1 MKNNYQC
8 VIIGSGV
15 AGMTAALYLKRLNVE
30 VLVIEENIPGGQIVN
45 TSIIENY
52 PGFKQI
58 DGATLASN
66 IYNQLNNIGI
76 PYSYSKVIEIKN
88 DNQKKIVITDSETF
102 ICDTIII
109 ATGRQPKKLGLA
121 NEEKL
126 LGHGLSYCAICD
138 GMLYKDKDVAVV
150 GGGNSAF
157 EESLYLASICSK
169 VTILIRKAK
178 AIADQILIDKVKQ
191 LKNVEIKYNVEVESL
206 YETNNQLT
214 KIKLNNQEEL
224 EISGLF
230 IFIGL
235 IPKLKFI
242 ENSNIHLCDNYIEV
256 NEKMQT
262 NIENIYACGDVIKK
276 DVYQITTAI
285 GEATIAAINVSKKLK

>member
-15 AGMTAALYLKRLNVE
+15 AGMTAALYLKRLNID

-45 TSIIENY
+45 TSVIENY
-52 PGFKQI
+52 PGFQKI

-66 IYNQLNNIGI
+66 IYSQLTNIEI
-76 PYSYSKVIEIKN
+76 PYSYSKVIRIENSHTKKN
-88 DNQKKIVITDSETF
+88 IITNNGNFT
-102 ICDTIII
+102 CDTIII
-109 ATGRQPKKLGLA
+109 ATGRQPKKLGLK
-121 NEEKL
+121 NEDRL
-126 LGHGLSYCAICD
+126 IGHGLSYCAICD
-138 GMLYKDKDVAVV
+138 GMLYKNKNVAVV

-169 VTILIRKAK
+169 VTILIRKDK
-178 AIADQILIDKVKQ
+178 AIADPILIDKIEK
-191 LKNVEIKYNVEVESL
+191 LENVEIKYNAEVKEL
-206 YETNNQLT
+206 CENNNQLT

-235 IPKLKFI
+235 QPKLEFLVD
-242 ENSNIHLCDNYIEV
+242 SNIKIINNYIEV
-256 NEKMQT
+256 DEKMQT

-276 DVYQITTAI
+276 DVYQITTAV
-285 GEATIAAINVSKKLK
+285 GEATVAAINVSKKLK

>member
-15 AGMTAALYLKRLNVE
+15 AGMTAALYLKRLNIE

-45 TSIIENY
+45 TSVIENY
-52 PGFKQI
+52 PGFQKI

-66 IYNQLNNIGI
+66 IYSQLTNIEI
-76 PYSYSKVIEIKN
+76 PYSYSKVIRIEN
-88 DNQKKIVITDSETF
+88 SQTKKTIITNNGNFT
-102 ICDTIII
+102 CDTIII
-109 ATGRQPKKLGLA
+109 ATGRQPKKLGLK
-121 NEEKL
+121 NEDKL
-126 LGHGLSYCAICD
+126 IGHGLSYCAICD
-138 GMLYKDKDVAVV
+138 GMLYKNQNVAVV

-169 VTILIRKAK
+169 VTILIRKDK
-178 AIADQILIDKVKQ
+178 AIADPILIDKVRK
-191 LKNVEIKYNVEVESL
+191 LENVEIMYNVEVKEL
-206 YETNNQLT
+206 CENNNQLT

-235 IPKLKFI
+235 QPKLEFLI
-242 ENSNIHLCDNYIEV
+242 DSNIKIIDNYIEV
-256 NEKMQT
+256 DEKMQT

-276 DVYQITTAI
+276 DVYQITTAV
-285 GEATIAAINVSKKLK
+285 GEATVAAINVSKKLK

>member
-58 DGATLASN
+58 DGATLANN
-66 IYNQLNNIGI
+66 IYNQLINIEI
-76 PYSYSKVIEIKN
+76 PYSYSKVIEIKS
-88 DNQKKIVITDSETF
+88 DDQKKMVITDSETF

-138 GMLYKDKDVAVV
+138 GMLYKNKDVAVV

-169 VTILIRKAK
+169 VTILIRKEKAK
-178 AIADQILIDKVKQ
+178 ADQILIDKVKQ

-214 KIKLNNQEEL
+214 KIKLNNQEEI

-242 ENSNIHLCDNYIEV
+242 ENSNINLCDNYIEV

-276 DVYQITTAI
+276 DVYQIATAI
-285 GEATIAAINVSKKLK
+285 GEATIAAINVSKKLQ